1 MNLKRIIREE
11 LEARLGTLYLI
22 VSDDENFIY
31 GSNKF
36 GGKSFEPIENFT
48 PEKILKSAY
57 QNQEDANE
65 KIKWAE
71 YYKNSADK
79 FPNSKR
85 SIPEL
90 IALDFMGYNP
100 KIITVDFIIQK
111 RDEKFP
117 MIESEEDDLDWI
129 RGVSG
134 EIPEIID
141 ENKFL
146 VLVNL
151 LGIDE
156 VFGDITD
163 FNDEDTDFHQN
174 RWDYYGID
182 SFTLNNGEEW
192 AVGTQDEFDEALHD
206 YWREYPENIGGFRY
220 IYNVESYLTMSETNR
235 RLFAQDMSD
244 NYVYDLSDEEVLIV
258 ADLEGER
265 DELDEQI
272 SELEDQRDG
281 IDTSIDD
288 KISDLE
294 LQKEYLVDR
303 AREEVIES
311 YYNVWYECLSDPYQC
326 LVREHGFYESFD
338 DLIASNNVTF
348 DMEQF
353 VYDMVSE
360 SDWGVLSGYDG
371 NYYRE
376 GNYYAIRIN

>member
-11 LEARLGTLYLI
+11 LQVNLGSFYLI
-22 VSDDENFIY
+22 VSEDENWVY
-31 GSNKF
+31 TKGHLGSYSWRKVE
-36 GGKSFEPIENFT
+36 GLEPKEIINSDFKEW
-48 PEKILKSAY
+48 
-57 QNQEDANE
+57 EDAE
-65 KIKWAE
+65 DVISRIKFAPSISKPQGTKIV
-71 YYKNSADK
+71 
-79 FPNSKR
+79 
-85 SIPEL
+85 
-90 IALDFMGYNP
+90 
-100 KIITVDFIIQK
+100 TVDFIIQK

-117 MIESEEDDLDWI
+117 MTESEEDDLDWI

-134 EIPEIID
+134 EIPEITD

-151 LGIDE
+151 LGVDE
-156 VFGDITD
+156 VFGDVTG
-163 FNDEDTDFHQN
+163 FEDEDTDFEQN
-174 RWDYYGID
+174 RWDHYGID
-182 SFTLNNGEEW
+182 TFTLNNGEEW
-192 AVGTQDEFDEALHD
+192 AVGTQDEFNEALYE
-206 YWREYPENIGGFRY
+206 YWRDYPENIGGFRY
-220 IYNVESYLTMSETNR
+220 IDNVESYLTMSETDR

-303 AREEVIES
+303 AREEVRES

-326 LVREHGFYESFD
+326 LVGEHGFYESVD
-338 DLIASNNVTF
+338 DLIASNNLMF
-348 DMEQF
+348 DMGQF
-353 VYDMVSE
+353 VDDMVSD